1 MICMFARMLE
11 RRRDW
16 LIGGAAALS
25 LAGPALAA
33 GSVSSLLACREIA
46 DSGQRLACFDREAAA
61 LAPAPAT
68 AAKTPA
74 PAPAPVAATP
84 PRAAPAATDATP
96 APPSN
101 SAAASAAPARDA
113 RQDFGLS
120 PALVEKQEIA
130 AGARPVKVSSIEA
143 HIVRTAH
150 TSEGHLVFTLD
161 NDQVWRQILAEDML
175 VRPGEAV
182 TISRAMLNSFWLKMS
197 SGRGCKVTRVR

>member
-1 MICMFARMLE
+1 MLE

-25 LAGPALAA
+25 LAGPAMAA

-46 DSGQRLACFDREAAA
+46 DSAQRLACFDREAAA
-61 LAPAPAT
+61 LAAPPAT

-74 PAPAPVAATP
+74 PVAATP
-84 PRAAPAATDATP
+84 PLPAPVAMEATP

-101 SAAASAAPARDA
+101 STTASAAPVRDA

-150 TSEGHLVFTLD
+150 TSDGHLVFTLD
-161 NDQVWRQILAEDML
+161 NDQVWRQLVAEDML

-182 TISRAMLNSFWLKMS
+182 TISRALLNSFWLKMS